1 MSLHELRKAQTFYM
15 PVICWRR
22 RQFTGK
28 SGYLGSYLGAL
39 FVEAFGL
46 RAGSTSAARHRSPSQ
61 EDRS

>member
-1 MSLHELRKAQTFYM
+1 M
-15 PVICWRR
+15 R